1 MLCATDNCNYVC
13 PIIIM
18 CKKTLKYN
26 STVIGRRYYAYLES
40 LVPLF
45 NKISCSKRR
54 NILNPSNVGC
64 FWLAI
69 GKCAHNMNQYRL
81 SYENGS
87 YYPCNFRLD
96 LYFGFFL
103 FVFSRTQRQISQE
116 SVVLTNSKARRH
128 CFKTISSSN
137 I

>member
-26 STVIGRRYYAYLES
+26 STVIGRRYYAYWES
-40 LVPLF
+40 LVPLI

-54 NILNPSNVGC
+54 NILNTSNVGC

-69 GKCAHNMNQYRL
+69 GKCAHNMNQYRF

-87 YYPCNFRLD
+87 YYPCNFRPD
-96 LYFGFFL
+96 LYFVL
-103 FVFSRTQRQISQE
+103 FVFLA
-116 SVVLTNSKARRH
+116 VLKDRFPKKVFFLNNYQSIFFQNYKL
-128 CFKTISSSN
+128 K
-137 I
+137 